1 MDRQCLHCSQ
11 GFLGRSDKKFCSN
24 QCRSAWHQ
32 SQQLQQEQSVQ
43 QIIRRL
49 SRNRLLIKRLLA
61 EGYTQVGRAHMAE
74 LDFTFCYYTHQYK
87 TKGGNTYYFC
97 FDAGYRLLPENKVLL
112 VLWQDY
118 MRAFEVEKPEKNK
131 E

>member
-1 MDRQCLHCSQ
+1 MDRQCQHCGQS
-11 GFLGRSDKKFCSN
+11 FLGRSDKKYCSN

-43 QIIRRL
+43 QIIKRL
-49 SRNRLLIKRLLA
+49 SRNRQLIKRLLS
-61 EGYTQVGRAHMAE
+61 EGYSKVGRAYLLE
-74 LDFTFCYYTHQYK
+74 LDFSFHYYTHQYK

-118 MRAFEVEKPEKNK
+118 MQPSEAKADET
-131 E
+131 